1 MRKLLPI
8 FILVVCLFACEKA
21 SVGVLSR
28 DKMKE
33 VLFDYHLTQGMIDQM
48 NSEQREESQRYIDA
62 IFRKHGITEAEF
74 DSSMVWYNR
83 NGVLLKEIYEEIGK
97 DYEELDH
104 ELKMQNGNT
113 SILSSV
119 TLGGD
124 TTNIWTGNP
133 LMIFRPNGLANKE
146 TFEINA
152 DSSFHRKDKFTLY
165 ANTAFI
171 KELNDDRNSNLSM
184 GIMIE
189 YKDGKTVGTNRLIDY
204 NSPVNMT
211 VESSEDKDIKSI
223 YGYFFYTGSTTSR
236 NIAVVN
242 GIALIRI
249 HDKTIATP
257 EPVPADTT
265 AVDSTK
271 SDTTVTVKRRPTRH
285 LTPEEVR
292 MQNQTEDRI
301 QIKAAP
307 DVRTKNSYGPRRN
320 NARKKNSK

>member
-133 LMIFRPNGLANKE
+133 LM
-146 TFEINA
+146 
-152 DSSFHRKDKFTLY
+152 RKSVTLC
-165 ANTAFI
+165 
-171 KELNDDRNSNLSM
+171 K
-184 GIMIE
+184 
-189 YKDGKTVGTNRLIDY
+189 
-204 NSPVNMT
+204 
-211 VESSEDKDIKSI
+211 
-223 YGYFFYTGSTTSR
+223 
-236 NIAVVN
+236 
-242 GIALIRI
+242 ALT
-249 HDKTIATP
+249 D
-257 EPVPADTT
+257 
-265 AVDSTK
+265 
-271 SDTTVTVKRRPTRH
+271 
-285 LTPEEVR
+285 
-292 MQNQTEDRI
+292 
-301 QIKAAP
+301 
-307 DVRTKNSYGPRRN
+307 
-320 NARKKNSK
+320 